1 MIEDGDKIVHI
12 NVQLQ
17 YKNKSLKVVVSIFGT
32 KLILGIS
39 MEKNINH
46 FSCKVYLSPDDVQ
59 SSNIF
64 QNIFK

>member
-12 NVQLQ
+12 NVQLR

-39 MEKNINH
+39 MEKKH
-46 FSCKVYLSPDDVQ
+46 Q
-59 SSNIF
+59 SLLMQSLPITR
-64 QNIFK
+64 